1 MQQKIIS
8 APTPFYPSS
17 DGKPMAET
25 DWHRKLLMTLI
36 QIIEH
41 HFRDHDDVYVSGDL
55 LIYYKM
61 GDNTKS
67 VAPDVFVVQGVA
79 KKQRGTYLTWEE
91 AHTPDFVLELASP
104 STFRYDLTGK
114 KDLYESVLKV
124 KEYYIYDPL
133 HQIQPHFIGFR
144 LIDGAYE
151 EIAFV
156 NERLPS
162 SVLNLELGERDG
174 TLGVYDPTTE
184 QWLAPPEERAEQA
197 EERAEQAEERA
208 EQAEE
213 RAEQEALARQH
224 TEVELAKALATLE
237 RLQTEKDNAM
247 K

>member
-1 MQQKIIS
+1 MRQKIMS

-25 DWHRKLLMTLI
+25 DWHRKRLMELL
-36 QIIEH
+36 QIIDH
-41 HFRDHDDVYVSGDL
+41 HFREHDDVYVSGDL

-67 VAPDVFVVQGVA
+67 VAPDIFVVRGVA

-91 AHTPDFVLELASP
+91 SHTPDFVLELASP
-104 STFRYDLTGK
+104 STVQHDLTRK
-114 KDLYESVLKV
+114 KDLYASVLKV
-124 KEYYIYDPL
+124 KEYYIYDPR

-144 LIDGAYE
+144 LVEGVYQ

-174 TLGVYDPTTE
+174 TLRVYDPTIE

-197 EERAEQAEERA
+197 EERAEQAEA
-208 EQAEE
+208 
-213 RAEQEALARQH
+213 
-224 TEVELAKALATLE
+224 ELAKALAILE
-237 RLQTEKDNAM
+237 RLQAEKDN
-247 K
+247 

>member
-1 MQQKIIS
+1 MQQKVIS
-8 APTPFYPSS
+8 APTPFYPTS

-25 DWHRKLLMTLI
+25 DWHRKLLMELL
-36 QIIEH
+36 QIIDY
-41 HFRDHDDVYVSGDL
+41 HFREHDDVYVSGDL

-67 VAPDVFVVQGVA
+67 VAPDVFVVRGVA

-91 AHTPDFVLELASP
+91 SHTPDFVLELASP

-124 KEYYIYDPL
+124 EEYYIYDPL
-133 HQIQPHFIGFR
+133 HRIQPHFIGFR
-144 LIDGAYE
+144 LVDGVYQE
-151 EIAFV
+151 MAFV

-174 TLGVYDPTTE
+174 TLGIYDPTIGE
-184 QWLAPPEERAEQA
+184 WLASPEERAEQA
-197 EERAEQAEERA
+197 EK
-208 EQAEE
+208 

-224 TEVELAKALATLE
+224 AEDELAKALATLE
-237 RLQTEKDNAM
+237 RLQTGKDN
-247 K
+247 

>member
-17 DGKPMAET
+17 DDKPMAET
-25 DWHRKLLMTLI
+25 DWHRKLLMALI

-144 LIDGAYE
+144 LIDGVYE

-162 SVLNLELGERDG
+162 SVLNLELGEHDG

-208 EQAEE
+208 EQ
-213 RAEQEALARQH
+213 EALARQRA
-224 TEVELAKALATLE
+224 EDELAKALATLE

-247 K
+247 E

>member
-25 DWHRKLLMTLI
+25 DWHRKLLMALI
-36 QIIEH
+36 QIIDH
-41 HFRDHDDVYVSGDL
+41 HFREHDDVYVSGDL

-67 VAPDVFVVQGVA
+67 VAPDVFVVRGVA

-91 AHTPDFVLELASP
+91 SHTPDFVIELASP
-104 STFRYDLTGK
+104 STFRHDLTRK

-144 LIDGAYE
+144 LVDGVYQ

-162 SVLNLELGERDG
+162 LVLNLELGERDG
-174 TLGVYDPTTE
+174 TLGIYDPTTE

-197 EERAEQAEERA
+197 EERAEQ
-208 EQAEE
+208 
-213 RAEQEALARQH
+213 EALGRQH
-224 TEVELAKALATLE
+224 AEAELAKALATLE
-237 RLQTEKDNAM
+237 RLQTEKDDAM

>member
-1 MQQKIIS
+1 MEKKIIS

-25 DWHRKLLMTLI
+25 DWHRDLLMAFLQMI
-36 QIIEH
+36 AY

-67 VAPDVFVVQGVA
+67 VAPGVFVVRGVS
-79 KKQRGTYLTWEE
+79 KKQRGTFLTWEE
-91 AHTPDFVLELASP
+91 SHTPDFVLELASP

-144 LIDGAYE
+144 LVDGVYQ

-174 TLGVYDPTTE
+174 TLRIYDPTIE
-184 QWLAPPEERAEQA
+184 QWLSPPEERAEQA
-197 EERAEQAEERA
+197 EERAEQAEA
-208 EQAEE
+208 
-213 RAEQEALARQH
+213 
-224 TEVELAKALATLE
+224 ELAKALATLE
-237 RLQTEKDNAM
+237 RLQTEKDNEM

>member
-25 DWHRKLLMTLI
+25 DWHRKLLMALI

-91 AHTPDFVLELASP
+91 AHTPDFVIELASP

-144 LIDGAYE
+144 LVDGAYE

-156 NERLPS
+156 DERLPS

-174 TLGVYDPTTE
+174 TLGIYDPTTA
-184 QWLAPPEERAEQA
+184 QWLAPP
-197 EERAEQAEERA
+197 EERA

-224 TEVELAKALATLE
+224 AEGELAKALATLE

>member
-1 MQQKIIS
+1 MRQKIMS

-17 DGKPMAET
+17 DGKSMAET
-25 DWHRKLLMTLI
+25 DWHRKLLMEFL
-36 QIIEH
+36 QIIDH
-41 HFRDHDDVYVSGDL
+41 HFREHDDVYVSGDL

-67 VAPDVFVVQGVA
+67 VAPDIFVVRGVA

-91 AHTPDFVLELASP
+91 SHTPDFVLELASP
-104 STFRYDLTGK
+104 STVQHDLTRK
-114 KDLYESVLKV
+114 KDLYASVLKV
-124 KEYYIYDPL
+124 KEYYIYDPR

-144 LIDGAYE
+144 LVEGVYQ

-174 TLGVYDPTTE
+174 TLRVYDPTIE

-197 EERAEQAEERA
+197 EA
-208 EQAEE
+208 
-213 RAEQEALARQH
+213 
-224 TEVELAKALATLE
+224 ELAKALAILE
-237 RLQTEKDNAM
+237 RLQAEKDN
-247 K
+247 

>member
-1 MQQKIIS
+1 MQQKIMS
-8 APTPFYPSS
+8 APTHLYPSS

-25 DWHRKLLMTLI
+25 DWHRKLLVALI

-41 HFRDHDDVYVSGDL
+41 HFREHDDVYVSGDL
-55 LIYYKM
+55 LIYYKI

-67 VAPDVFVVQGVA
+67 VAPDVFVVRGVS

-91 AHTPDFVLELASP
+91 SHTPDFVIELASP
-104 STFRYDLTGK
+104 STFRHDLTEK
-114 KDLYESVLKV
+114 KDLYAFVLKV

-144 LIDGAYE
+144 LVDGVYQ

-174 TLGVYDPTTE
+174 TLGVYDPTIE

-197 EERAEQAEERA
+197 EERAEQEI
-208 EQAEE
+208 
-213 RAEQEALARQH
+213 LARQH
-224 TEVELAKALATLE
+224 AEAELARALATLE
-237 RLQTEKDNAM
+237 RLQTEKDN
-247 K
+247 

>member
-25 DWHRKLLMTLI
+25 DWHRKLLMALI
-36 QIIEH
+36 QIIDH
-41 HFRDHDDVYVSGDL
+41 HFREHDDVYVSGDL

-67 VAPDVFVVQGVA
+67 VAPDVFVVRGVA

-91 AHTPDFVLELASP
+91 SHTPDFVIELASP
-104 STFRYDLTGK
+104 STFRHDLTGK
-114 KDLYESVLKV
+114 KDLYESILKV

-144 LIDGAYE
+144 LVDGVYQ

-197 EERAEQAEERA
+197 EERAEQ
-208 EQAEE
+208 
-213 RAEQEALARQH
+213 EALARQH
-224 TEVELAKALATLE
+224 AEAELAKALATLE
-237 RLQTEKDNAM
+237 RLQTEKDDAM

>member
-25 DWHRKLLMTLI
+25 DWHRKLLMELL

-41 HFRDHDDVYVSGDL
+41 HFREHDDIYVSGDL

-67 VAPDVFVVQGVA
+67 VAPDIFVVRGVS

-91 AHTPDFVLELASP
+91 SHTPDFVLELASP
-104 STFRYDLTGK
+104 STFRHDLTGK

-144 LIDGAYE
+144 LVDGVYQ

-156 NERLPS
+156 NERFPS

-174 TLGVYDPTTE
+174 TLGIYDPTTK
-184 QWLAPPEERAEQA
+184 QWLAPPEK
-197 EERAEQAEERA
+197 RAEQAEERA

-224 TEVELAKALATLE
+224 AEEELAKALATLE
-237 RLQTEKDNAM
+237 RLQTEKDD
-247 K
+247 

>member
-1 MQQKIIS
+1 MRQKIMS

-25 DWHRKLLMTLI
+25 DWHHKLLMELL
-36 QIIEH
+36 QIIDH
-41 HFRDHDDVYVSGDL
+41 HFREHDDVYVSGDL

-67 VAPDVFVVQGVA
+67 VAPDIFVVRGVA

-91 AHTPDFVLELASP
+91 SHTPDFVLELASP
-104 STFRYDLTGK
+104 STVQHDLTRK
-114 KDLYESVLKV
+114 KDLYASVLKV
-124 KEYYIYDPL
+124 KEYYIYDPR

-144 LIDGAYE
+144 LVEGVYQ
-151 EIAFV
+151 EITFV

-174 TLGVYDPTTE
+174 TLRVYDPTIE

-197 EERAEQAEERA
+197 EERAEQAEA
-208 EQAEE
+208 
-213 RAEQEALARQH
+213 
-224 TEVELAKALATLE
+224 ELAKALAILE
-237 RLQTEKDNAM
+237 RLQAEKDN
-247 K
+247 

>member
-1 MQQKIIS
+1 MRKKIMS

-25 DWHRKLLMTLI
+25 DWHRELLMELLQVI
-36 QIIEH
+36 DH
-41 HFRDHDDVYVSGDL
+41 HFREHDDVYVSGDL

-67 VAPDVFVVQGVA
+67 VAPDVFVVRGVA

-91 AHTPDFVLELASP
+91 SHTPDFVLELASP
-104 STFRYDLTGK
+104 STVRHDLTAK
-114 KDLYESVLKV
+114 KDLYASVLKV
-124 KEYYIYDPL
+124 KEYYIYDPR

-144 LIDGAYE
+144 LVDGVYQ

-162 SVLNLELGERDG
+162 EVLNLELGERDG
-174 TLGVYDPTTE
+174 TLRMYDPAIE
-184 QWLAPPEERAEQA
+184 QWLVPPQ
-197 EERAEQAEERA
+197 
-208 EQAEE
+208 E

-224 TEVELAKALATLE
+224 AEAELAKALATLE
-237 RLQTEKDNAM
+237 RLQAEKDNS
-247 K
+247 

>member
-1 MQQKIIS
+1 MRQKIIS

-25 DWHRKLLMTLI
+25 DWHRKLLMELL
-36 QIIEH
+36 QIIDH
-41 HFRDHDDVYVSGDL
+41 HFREHDDVYVSGDL

-67 VAPDVFVVQGVA
+67 VAPDIFVVRGVA

-91 AHTPDFVLELASP
+91 SHTPDFVLELASP
-104 STFRYDLTGK
+104 STVQHDLTRK
-114 KDLYESVLKV
+114 KDLYASVLKV
-124 KEYYIYDPL
+124 KEYYIYDPR

-144 LIDGAYE
+144 LVEGVYQ

-174 TLGVYDPTTE
+174 TLRVYDPMIE

-197 EERAEQAEERA
+197 EERAEQAEA
-208 EQAEE
+208 
-213 RAEQEALARQH
+213 
-224 TEVELAKALATLE
+224 ELAKALAILE
-237 RLQTEKDNAM
+237 RLQAEKDN
-247 K
+247 

>member
-25 DWHRKLLMTLI
+25 DWHRKLLMALI

-41 HFRDHDDVYVSGDL
+41 HFREHDDVYVSGDL

-67 VAPDVFVVQGVA
+67 VAPDVFVVRGVA

-91 AHTPDFVLELASP
+91 SHTPDFVIELASP
-104 STFRYDLTGK
+104 STFRHDLTEK

-144 LIDGAYE
+144 LVDGVYQ

-162 SVLNLELGERDG
+162 LVLNLELGERDG

-197 EERAEQAEERA
+197 EERAEQEV
-208 EQAEE
+208 
-213 RAEQEALARQH
+213 LARQH
-224 TEVELAKALATLE
+224 AEAELAKALATLE
-237 RLQTEKDNAM
+237 RLQTEKDDSI

>member
-25 DWHRKLLMTLI
+25 DWHRKLLMALI

-79 KKQRGTYLTWEE
+79 KKQRATYLTWEE

-162 SVLNLELGERDG
+162 SVLNLELGEHDG

-184 QWLAPPEERAEQA
+184 QWLAPPEERAEKA
-197 EERAEQAEERA
+197 EERAEK
-208 EQAEE
+208 AEE
-213 RAEQEALARQH
+213 RAEQEVLARQRA
-224 TEVELAKALATLE
+224 EDELAKALATLE

>member
-25 DWHRKLLMTLI
+25 DWHRKLLMALI

-41 HFRDHDDVYVSGDL
+41 HFREHDDIYVSGDL

-67 VAPDVFVVQGVA
+67 VAPDVFVVRGVA

-91 AHTPDFVLELASP
+91 SHTPDFVIELASP
-104 STFRYDLTGK
+104 STFRHDLTGK

-144 LIDGAYE
+144 LVDGVYQ

-162 SVLNLELGERDG
+162 LVLNLELGERDG

-197 EERAEQAEERA
+197 EERAEQEV
-208 EQAEE
+208 
-213 RAEQEALARQH
+213 LARQH
-224 TEVELAKALATLE
+224 AEAELAKALATLE
-237 RLQTEKDNAM
+237 RLQTEKDDAI

>member
-17 DGKPMAET
+17 DGKSMAET
-25 DWHRKLLMTLI
+25 DWHRKLLMALI
-36 QIIEH
+36 QTIEH
-41 HFRDHDDVYVSGDL
+41 HFREHDDVYVSGDL

-91 AHTPDFVLELASP
+91 SHTPDFVLELASP
-104 STFRYDLTGK
+104 STFRHDLTGK

-144 LIDGAYE
+144 LVDGTYE

-162 SVLNLELGERDG
+162 SVLNLELGEHDG

-208 EQAEE
+208 EQ
-213 RAEQEALARQH
+213 EALARQRA
-224 TEVELAKALATLE
+224 EDELAKALATLE
-237 RLQTEKDNAM
+237 RLQAEKDD
-247 K
+247 

>member
-1 MQQKIIS
+1 MRKKIKS

-17 DGKPMAET
+17 NGEPMAET
-25 DWHRKLLMTLI
+25 DWHRKLLMELL

-41 HFRDHDDVYVSGDL
+41 HFREHEDIYVSGDL

-91 AHTPDFVLELASP
+91 SHTPDFVLELASP
-104 STFRYDLTGK
+104 STVQHDLTAK

-133 HQIQPHFIGFR
+133 HQIQPHFMGFR
-144 LIDGAYE
+144 LVAGVYQ

-162 SVLNLELGERDG
+162 EVLNLELGERDG
-174 TLGVYDPTTE
+174 TLRMYDPTIE
-184 QWLAPPEERAEQA
+184 RWLVPPAERAEH
-197 EERAEQAEERA
+197 
-208 EQAEE
+208 AEE

-224 TEVELAKALATLE
+224 AEAELAKALATLE
-237 RLQTEKDNAM
+237 RLQTQKDNN
-247 K
+247 

>member
-25 DWHRKLLMTLI
+25 DWHRKLLMALI

-41 HFRDHDDVYVSGDL
+41 HFREHDDVYVSGDL

-91 AHTPDFVLELASP
+91 SRTPDFVIELASP
-104 STFRYDLTGK
+104 STFRHDLTRK
-114 KDLYESVLKV
+114 KDLYESILKV

-144 LIDGAYE
+144 LVDGVYQ

-174 TLGVYDPTTE
+174 TLGIYDPTTK

-197 EERAEQAEERA
+197 EERAEQ
-208 EQAEE
+208 
-213 RAEQEALARQH
+213 EALARQRA
-224 TEVELAKALATLE
+224 EDELAKALATLE
-237 RLQTEKDNAM
+237 RLQTEKDDAM

>member
-25 DWHRKLLMTLI
+25 DWHRKLLMALI
-36 QIIEH
+36 QIIDH
-41 HFRDHDDVYVSGDL
+41 HFREHDDVYVSGDL

-91 AHTPDFVLELASP
+91 SRTPDFVIELASP
-104 STFRYDLTGK
+104 STFRHDLTGK

-144 LIDGAYE
+144 LVDGVYQ
-151 EIAFV
+151 EIVFV

-174 TLGVYDPTTE
+174 TLGIYDPTTK

-197 EERAEQAEERA
+197 EK
-208 EQAEE
+208 
-213 RAEQEALARQH
+213 RAEQEALARQRA
-224 TEVELAKALATLE
+224 EDELAKALATLE
-237 RLQTEKDNAM
+237 RLQTEKDDVM